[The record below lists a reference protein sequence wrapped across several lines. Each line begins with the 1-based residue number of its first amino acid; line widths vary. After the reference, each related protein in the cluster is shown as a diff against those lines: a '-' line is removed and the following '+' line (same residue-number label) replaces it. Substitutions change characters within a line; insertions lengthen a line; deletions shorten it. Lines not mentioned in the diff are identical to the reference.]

1 MTDIDVAQL
10 EQNPQARWAVVEVP
24 QAAPGEC
31 LLCRGEA
38 SNRQWFVDTGIS
50 WDFHGAI
57 YICNE
62 CVLEITHILG
72 FITPQEA
79 IELKAD
85 RNVLAGEV
93 HHLNVQLAAL
103 RSLENAVDDFLES
116 RSRLSDLRS
125 SSSVPI
131 SLEPTASDSVE
142 STDGG
147 AAGGSSPAEEPM
159 GDGAGEAPEPDDDE
173 GMAELHSDAGPDGS
187 EFSLNI

>member
-1 MTDIDVAQL
+1 VTDIDVAQL
-10 EQNPQARWAVVEVP
+10 EQNPQARWAIVEVP

-50 WDFHGAI
+50 WDYYGAI

-79 IELKAD
+79 VELKTD
-85 RNVLAGEV
+85 RDVLAGEV
-93 HHLNVQLAAL
+93 HHLSVQLASL
-103 RSLENAVDDFLES
+103 HSLENAVDDFLES
-116 RSRLSDLRS
+116 RNRLAGLRVG
-125 SSSVPI
+125 SSVPI
-131 SLEPTASDSVE
+131 SSEPATDSSVE
-142 STDGG
+142 SIDGG
-147 AAGGSSPAEEPM
+147 AEGGSPPTEGSV
-159 GDGAGEAPEPDDDE
+159 GSGAGTTPESDDDE

-187 EFSLNI
+187 EFTLNI